1 MPRVGVGEASTTRPI
16 VVLVGAAGAGK
27 GTQASI
33 LAADLGYR
41 HLATG
46 DLFRAALRD
55 RTVLGEQAR
64 VYMERGDLVP
74 DELTIGLVA
83 EALADPS
90 AATGV
95 ILDGFPRTAAQAL
108 ALDAILAAGGDRIG
122 RVVAIEVPDADLV
135 ARLSGRW
142 SCPSCGTPYHLIY
155 DPPLQPG
162 ICNNDGT
169 ALTQRDDDR
178 EEVVRARLTKQIP
191 PMREVIDHYRAA
203 NLLTEVDGSRPIDD
217 VTAAIRAAVGA

>member
-1 MPRVGVGEASTTRPI
+1 MSRVGVGEASTTRPV

-33 LAADLGYR
+33 LAAELGYR

-46 DLFRAALRD
+46 DLFRSALRD

-74 DELTIGLVA
+74 DELAIGLVA
-83 EALADPS
+83 EALADQS
-90 AATGV
+90 AAGGV
-95 ILDGFPRTAAQAL
+95 ILDGFPRTAAQAR
-108 ALDAILAAGGDRIG
+108 ALEIILAAGGDQIS
-122 RVVAIEVPDADLV
+122 RVVAIDVSEADLV

-142 SCPSCGTPYHLIY
+142 SCPACGTPYHLVY
-155 DPPLQPG
+155 DPPRQPG

-169 ALTQRDDDR
+169 ALTQREDDR
-178 EEVVRARLTKQIP
+178 VEVVRARLTKQIP
-191 PMREVIDHYRAA
+191 PMREVIAHYRAA
-203 NLLTEVDGSRPIDD
+203 DLLSVVDGSLPIDE
-217 VTAAIRAAVGA
+217 VTAAIRAEVGA